1 MGYGA
6 LSSIY
11 IRMME
16 LFIEYF
22 YTAPK
27 NGKAQ
32 RKEDIECSST
42 MQPGIQYMFSLFS
55 LNLCRYSCGLF

>member
-1 MGYGA
+1 
-6 LSSIY
+6 
-11 IRMME
+11 MME

-22 YTAPK
+22 YTVSRSPK

-32 RKEDIECSST
+32 TKEDIECSST
-42 MQPGIQYMFSLFS
+42 MQPGIEFMFLLF